1 MQGLNLQDP
10 NVAAVARLAC
20 LRSLKFFTRFFFKAM
35 FNRKF
40 IINEHHDRLFSALE
54 LVLQGRLPRLNINM
68 PPRYGKTEVAVK
80 NFIGHGI
87 ALNSASKY
95 IHLSYGDDIALDNS
109 ESVKSIIEC
118 PEFRILFPGVGV
130 KNSSRSKEK
139 WSTNMGGGLLAR
151 AAGGQVT
158 GFGAGLVDDPDDLL
172 GDAEME
178 ELYNMMDLIGGAPED
193 LIGSVDALE
202 EKLKFAGAIIID
214 DSIKPEDADQDRIR
228 EKVNSRFDSTIRNR
242 ANSLRTPIINIQHRL
257 HPMDLSGYLQRKDE
271 QDEWVTLS
279 MPAIKEDGSPLW
291 GFKHPIEKLKAMRKA
306 NELVFERQYMQNPQP
321 KTGLMFPS
329 QDLRHFNFAKLLKQL
344 DEKPDKEYKGRP
356 DYVYV
361 PVDPANLGGD
371 DFAAIAGWLVGSDI
385 YVTDVLYNLLGA
397 DINEEETVKMIIR
410 NKADAAGVEGVF
422 GWEESAK
429 RIREALQKRNWQN
442 ELRVLRPR
450 TAKHVR
456 ISAKSSFIKNNC
468 LFRDDW
474 ADLPQYAKFFRNVT
488 SYKKVQEPG
497 NMNKHDEG
505 PDVLEMLCSY
515 YERAFPELWELLG

>member
-1 MQGLNLQDP
+1 MRGFDLTNPLSVQ
-10 NVAAVARLAC
+10 VARLAC
-20 LRSLKFFTRFFFKAM
+20 LRSLKTFTRFFFRAM
-35 FNRKF
+35 YNRKF
-40 IINEHHDRLFSALE
+40 IINEHHDRLFSLLE
-54 LVLQGRLPRLNINM
+54 LVLRGRLTRANINM

-80 NFIGHGI
+80 NFVAHGL
-87 ALNSASKY
+87 ALNEAAKF

-109 ESVKSIIEC
+109 EGVKTIIEC
-118 PEFRILFPGVGV
+118 PEFQILFPGIQI

-172 GDAEME
+172 GYAEME
-178 ELYNMMDLIGGAPED
+178 ELENFMDLIGGSPED

-202 EKLKFAGAIIID
+202 EKLRFAGAIIID

-257 HPMDLSGYLQRKDE
+257 HPMDLSGYLQRADE
-271 QDEWVTLS
+271 QDEWITLS
-279 MPAIKEDGSPLW
+279 MPAVKEDGTALW
-291 GFKHPIEKLKAMRKA
+291 SFKHPIETLRKMRKA

-321 KTGLMFPS
+321 RTGLMFPT
-329 QDLRHFNFAKLLKQL
+329 QDLRFYNAAKLLKEL
-344 DEKPDKEYKGRP
+344 DQRDKEYQGRP

-371 DFAAIAGWLVGSDI
+371 DFAAVAGWLVGPNI
-385 YVTDVLYNLLGA
+385 YVHEVLYNLQGSDA
-397 DINEEETVKMIIR
+397 NEPEVVNMVMR
-410 NKADAAGVEGVF
+410 NNAAACGVEGIM
-422 GWEESAK
+422 GWVESAN
-429 RIREALQKRNWQN
+429 RIRESLSKKNWQG

-468 LFRDDW
+468 LFRDNW
-474 ADLPQYAKFFRNVT
+474 ADMPQYAKFMRNLT

-497 NMNKHDEG
+497 MRNKHDEA
-505 PDVLEMLCSY
+505 PDVMEMLSSY
-515 YERAFPELWELLG
+515 YERTFPELWELLG